1 MNKLILIVL
10 LAFAGYTGFNQ
21 YLASSKPAD
30 IEAYAHQQSLSSDSA
45 FANAFKNRASHLQ
58 LGGHGTIV
66 KVLSDDNNGSRHQ
79 RFIVRLNSGL
89 TLLVAH
95 NIDFAPRV
103 ASLDEGDSI
112 NFYGQYEWNQKGG
125 LVHWTHADPNGFH
138 VAGWIEHK
146 GQKYQ

>member
-10 LAFAGYTGFNQ
+10 LAFAGHTGFNQ

-30 IEAYAHQQSLSSDSA
+30 VEAYAQQQSLGSDSA
-45 FANAFKNRASHLQ
+45 FANAFKNRASQLQ
-58 LGGHGTIV
+58 MGGNGTIV

-95 NIDFAPRV
+95 NIDLAPQV
-103 ASLDEGDSI
+103 ASLNEGDSI
-112 NFYGQYEWNQKGG
+112 NFYGEYEWNQKGG
-125 LVHWTHADPNGFH
+125 VMHWTHADPNGFH